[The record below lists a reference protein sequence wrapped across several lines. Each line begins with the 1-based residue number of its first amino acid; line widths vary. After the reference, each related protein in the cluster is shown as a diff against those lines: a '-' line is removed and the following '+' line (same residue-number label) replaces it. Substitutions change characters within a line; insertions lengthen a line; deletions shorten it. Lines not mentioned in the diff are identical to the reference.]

1 MSIAILIVL
10 VVLVIREYQKGQ
22 LGSIHV
28 YMQTPNCYLIDGDTT
43 NFDQFASTL
52 REAAVQQHKAYQIEL
67 QLAPT
72 TTNSD
77 SLRAVL
83 QVITAFDVPWQLKQ

>member
-1 MSIAILIVL
+1 MSIAILILL

-22 LGSIHV
+22 LGSVHV
-28 YMQTPNCYLIDGDTT
+28 YMQTSNCYFINGDTT

-52 REAAVQQHKAYQIEL
+52 RKAAAQQHKSYQIEL

-72 TTNSD
+72 TANSD
-77 SLRAVL
+77 SLRAVI
-83 QVITAFDVPWQLKQ
+83 QVITAFDVPWTLKQ